1 MFSYLLLITY
11 SISRPFTHSCFAVVI
26 IFYRLSVIYQGHIDF
41 IFITDVNKVIVTG
54 VICEVK
60 VVLTCPLQF
69 VTDIICAKIV
79 ILACLLGVNH
89 ISSILI
95 TLQHSSLVALLP
107 VYF

>member
-11 SISRPFTHSCFAVVI
+11 FISRAFTQSCFVVVI
-26 IFYRLSVIYQGHIDF
+26 LFYRLSVIYQGHIDF
-41 IFITDVNKVIVTG
+41 IFITDVNEVIITG

-60 VVLTCPLQF
+60 VHLTCPVQS

-79 ILACLLGVNH
+79 ILACMFGVNH
-89 ISSILI
+89 MPNILI

-107 VYF
+107 LYF